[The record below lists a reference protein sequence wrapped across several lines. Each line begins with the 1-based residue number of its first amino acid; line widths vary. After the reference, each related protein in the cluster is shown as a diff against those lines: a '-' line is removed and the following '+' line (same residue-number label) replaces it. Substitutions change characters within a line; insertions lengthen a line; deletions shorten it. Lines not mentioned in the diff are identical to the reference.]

1 MSLATDVA
9 RLPARP
15 PRFAA
20 LRRLRL
26 GDFPLLPVLIL
37 GTIALVAIFAEQLA
51 PHNPE
56 VGMLTARFKPPFWMK
71 GGSAEYLLGTDQLGR
86 DVLSRLLFGGRT
98 SLGVGFLATFIG
110 AAVGTVLGL
119 ITGYLRGIVDG
130 VVMRVLDVLLAFP
143 GILLAIGIIAMVGPG
158 EANVVLA
165 VSVFGVPIFARV
177 VRGEVLRLRE
187 QPFVEAARA
196 AGTRPVHIMTRH
208 LMPNV
213 LPLVV
218 VYATLR
224 VATAILIASSLGVL
238 GLGAQ
243 PPSPEWGT
251 MLADGRELL
260 SVAPLVAL
268 FPGLAILLTV
278 LALNLFGDGLR
289 DALDPRMRGETEGRV
304 GG

>member
-1 MSLATDVA
+1 MVTAEQAYAPPAVPGRWRQAVKAVA
-9 RLPARP
+9 RHRGAVV
-15 PRFAA
+15 
-20 LRRLRL
+20 
-26 GDFPLLPVLIL
+26 GGCVV
-37 GTIALVAIFAEQLA
+37 ALVILACVFADLIA
-51 PHNPE
+51 PYSA
-56 VGMLTARFKPPFWMK
+56 TAHDYNAVLSGP
-71 GGSAEYLLGTDQLGR
+71 SAAHPLGTDQLGR
-86 DVLSRLLFGGRT
+86 DVLSRLLYGGRT
-98 SLGVGFLATFIG
+98 SLGVGFLATAIG
-110 AAVGTVLGL
+110 AAVGTLLGL
-119 ITGYLRGIVDG
+119 VTGYLRGILDG
-130 VVMRVLDVLLAFP
+130 FVMRILDVLLAFP

-196 AGTRPVHIMTRH
+196 SGTRSVHIMTRH
-208 LMPNV
+208 LLPNV
-213 LPLVV
+213 LPLII

-224 VATAILIASSLGVL
+224 VATAILIASSLGFL

-260 SVAPLVAL
+260 TVAPLVAL
-268 FPGLAILLTV
+268 FPGLAILVTV